1 MEKEHEEMV
10 EIGASGLQTS
20 RLGTGTNRWGS
31 NGQADPGMRS
41 TFETALELGINL
53 FDTAEIYGRG
63 GSERT
68 LGQFLPAAGRQAVI
82 TSKYATLPWRPA
94 RDGLVPAL
102 KASLARLN
110 LNRVDLYL
118 IHWPLPPI
126 KIEAWMEAM
135 AEAVESGLA
144 LAAGVSNFSPD
155 QMRQAHAV
163 LDKHKIA
170 LACNQVDYS
179 LLNRAPERSG
189 LLQLCRQLNVTLVA
203 YRPVH
208 GGLLTGKY
216 TPQNLP
222 AGWRGWMTN
231 RGMLARI
238 QPLLDLLGQFGE
250 AHGGKTP
257 SQVALNWCICKGAL
271 PIPGAHS
278 VKHIQENAGALGWR
292 LSEEELAR
300 LDSAEESLHRG

>member
-1 MEKEHEEMV
+1 MQKEPVETIEM
-10 EIGASGLQTS
+10 GASGLQTS
-20 RLGTGTNRWGS
+20 LLGIGANRWGS
-31 NGQADPGMRS
+31 NGRPDPGLRS

-53 FDTAEIYGRG
+53 FDTAEIYNMG

-68 LGQFLPAAGRQAVI
+68 LGQFLPAAGKQAVI
-82 TSKYATLPWRPA
+82 TTKYAAFPWRPA
-94 RDGLVPAL
+94 RNGLVPAL

-118 IHWPLPPI
+118 IHWPLPPV

-144 LAAGVSNFSPD
+144 MAAGVSNFSPE
-155 QMRQAHAV
+155 QMRQAHTA
-163 LDKHKIA
+163 LAKHKIA
-170 LACNQVDYS
+170 LACNQVDFS

-189 LLQLCRQLNVTLVA
+189 LLQLCHELKVTLVA

-216 TPQNLP
+216 TPQNMP
-222 AGWRGWMTN
+222 AGLRGWFASRRT
-231 RGMLARI
+231 LARI
-238 QPLLDLLGQFGE
+238 QPLLELLRQFGE
-250 AHGGKTP
+250 AHGGKSP
-257 SQVALNWCICKGAL
+257 SQVALNWLICKGAL

-278 VKHIQENAGALGWR
+278 VHHVQESAGALGWR
-292 LSEEELAR
+292 LSEEEVTR
-300 LDSAEESLHRG
+300 LDSAEESLHRR

>member
-1 MEKEHEEMV
+1 MEKQQEEMV
-10 EIGASGLQTS
+10 EMGASGLQTS
-20 RLGTGTNRWGS
+20 PLGIGTNRWGS
-31 NGQADPGMRS
+31 NGKADPGMRS
-41 TFETALELGINL
+41 TFDAALALGINL
-53 FDTAEIYGRG
+53 FDTAEIYSMH

-82 TSKYATLPWRPA
+82 TSKYATLPWRSA
-94 RDGLVPAL
+94 RNGLLPAL

-110 LNRVDLYL
+110 LSRVDLYL
-118 IHWPLPPI
+118 IHWPLPPV
-126 KIEAWMEAM
+126 KIEAWMVAI

-144 LAAGVSNFSPD
+144 LAVGVSNFSPQ

-163 LDKHKIA
+163 LAKHKIA

-189 LLQLCRQLNVTLVA
+189 LIQLCRELNVALVA

-216 TPQNLP
+216 SPKNLP
-222 AGWRGWMTN
+222 VGWRGWMTN

-238 QPLLDLLGQFGE
+238 QPLLALLRLFGE
-250 AHGGKTP
+250 AHGERTP
-257 SQVALNWCICKGAL
+257 SQVALNWCMCKGAL
-271 PIPGAHS
+271 PIPGAHR
-278 VKHIQENAGALGWR
+278 VKLVQENAGALGWR
-292 LSEEELAR
+292 LSEEEVAR
-300 LDSAEESLHRG
+300 LDSVEESLHQG